1 MSTPSARP
9 IDPFRRPG
17 FTITTRK
24 LSTLEPHPYHLPGF
38 PNMQPDIHISMS
50 PPPRTS
56 TQPQPPPLRA
66 LILPSPPITPWFLPP
81 RPSHLD
87 SVSGPISGSEIQ
99 HTRQMDNMPVL
110 RVSDFRDVHRS
121 AIAQCHDIFDKAEMS
136 NVTMYSISAV
146 LHEEEDEAVM
156 PTMESDV
163 GSEVGYMD
171 MVPLTPAT
179 SEPTLPPPSPIT
191 IIDATPHKHN
201 NESARSHSHDDL
213 EDSTPALMPP
223 STPPSLSPL
232 QATTPKTPKC
242 ATPLTIVDSPT
253 IEQRMKTNTKNNK
266 MLKIQTPSNE
276 AHHYYHHQSLSS
288 ISISIPALLNPSA
301 QPSSRRLTHEARNL
315 SVVGKQEESDS
326 GSGSESAN
334 ENENAST
341 EISPRTMATTTTTST
356 REGQFSPP
364 PPPPHRDM
372 MGSIEEGEDEE
383 KDDYDMAKRQGQ
395 RQGQRQRCIGS
406 SCRNDNINIDNN
418 NSNKITG
425 CRTVVDNRDLESGGT
440 KNDEDKGEEDD
451 KDGNEGTGGRG
462 LELRKRQRESK
473 FKEEL
478 E

>member
-1 MSTPSARP
+1 
-9 IDPFRRPG
+9 
-17 FTITTRK
+17 
-24 LSTLEPHPYHLPGF
+24 
-38 PNMQPDIHISMS
+38 
-50 PPPRTS
+50 
-56 TQPQPPPLRA
+56 
-66 LILPSPPITPWFLPP
+66 
-81 RPSHLD
+81 
-87 SVSGPISGSEIQ
+87 
-99 HTRQMDNMPVL
+99 MDNMPVL
-110 RVSDFRDVHRS
+110 RISDLEDVHGS

-179 SEPTLPPPSPIT
+179 SEPRSPPPPPIT
-191 IIDATPHKHN
+191 IIDATPHRHN

-223 STPPSLSPL
+223 STPPSSSSL
-232 QATTPKTPKC
+232 QVTTPKTPKC

-288 ISISIPALLNPSA
+288 ISISIPTLLNPSP
-301 QPSSRRLTHEARNL
+301 QPSSRRLTHETRNL
-315 SVVGKQEESDS
+315 SVVGKAEDSDS
-326 GSGSESAN
+326 GSGSGGSGSESESAN

-341 EISPRTMATTTTTST
+341 EISPRTMATTIITST
-356 REGQFSPP
+356 REAHFPP
-364 PPPPHRDM
+364 PPPPHRDI
-372 MGSIEEGEDEE
+372 MGSIEEGEEEE
-383 KDDYDMAKRQGQ
+383 KDDCDMAKRQGQ
-395 RQGQRQRCIGS
+395 RQKCIRS
-406 SCRNDNINIDNN
+406 SCRNDNISIDNN

-425 CRTVVDNRDLESGGT
+425 WWTVVDDRDLESGGT
-440 KNDEDKGEEDD
+440 KNDEEKGEEDD
-451 KDGNEGTGGRG
+451 EDGNEGRGGRG

>member
-1 MSTPSARP
+1 
-9 IDPFRRPG
+9 
-17 FTITTRK
+17 
-24 LSTLEPHPYHLPGF
+24 
-38 PNMQPDIHISMS
+38 
-50 PPPRTS
+50 
-56 TQPQPPPLRA
+56 
-66 LILPSPPITPWFLPP
+66 
-81 RPSHLD
+81 
-87 SVSGPISGSEIQ
+87 
-99 HTRQMDNMPVL
+99 MDNMPVL
-110 RVSDFRDVHRS
+110 RVSDSRDVHRS
-121 AIAQCHDIFDKAEMS
+121 AIAQCHDIFDRAEMS

-146 LHEEEDEAVM
+146 LHKEEDEAVM

-191 IIDATPHKHN
+191 IIDATPHRHN

-223 STPPSLSPL
+223 STPPSLSPP

-288 ISISIPALLNPSA
+288 ISISIPTLLNPC
-301 QPSSRRLTHEARNL
+301 PKE
-315 SVVGKQEESDS
+315 EESHS
-326 GSGSESAN
+326 GNGGSGSESA
-334 ENENAST
+334 NENAST
-341 EISPRTMATTTTTST
+341 EISPRTMTTTTITST
-356 REGQFSPP
+356 REAHFPLPPP
-364 PPPPHRDM
+364 PPPPHRDI
-372 MGSIEEGEDEE
+372 MGSIEEGEEE
-383 KDDYDMAKRQGQ
+383 GKDDCDMAE
-395 RQGQRQRCIGS
+395 RQGQRQRCIRS

-418 NSNKITG
+418 KITG
-425 CRTVVDNRDLESGGT
+425 WWTVVDDRDLEKGGT

-451 KDGNEGTGGRG
+451 EDGNEGRGGRG

>member
-1 MSTPSARP
+1 
-9 IDPFRRPG
+9 
-17 FTITTRK
+17 
-24 LSTLEPHPYHLPGF
+24 
-38 PNMQPDIHISMS
+38 
-50 PPPRTS
+50 
-56 TQPQPPPLRA
+56 
-66 LILPSPPITPWFLPP
+66 
-81 RPSHLD
+81 
-87 SVSGPISGSEIQ
+87 
-99 HTRQMDNMPVL
+99 MDNMPVL
-110 RVSDFRDVHRS
+110 RVSDFKDVHRS
-121 AIAQCHDIFDKAEMS
+121 AIAQCHDIFDKAEIS

-156 PTMESDV
+156 PTMESDI

-179 SEPTLPPPSPIT
+179 SEPTSPPPPPPIT
-191 IIDATPHKHN
+191 IIDATPHRHK

-213 EDSTPALMPP
+213 EDSTHALMPP

-242 ATPLTIVDSPT
+242 ATSLTIVDRPT

-288 ISISIPALLNPSA
+288 ISISIPNLLNPSA
-301 QPSSRRLTHEARNL
+301 HPSSRRLTHEARNL
-315 SVVGKQEESDS
+315 SVVRKTEDSDS
-326 GSGSESAN
+326 GSGGSGCESA
-334 ENENAST
+334 NENAST
-341 EISPRTMATTTTTST
+341 EISPRTMATTTIAST
-356 REGQFSPP
+356 REAHFPP
-364 PPPPHRDM
+364 PPPPHRDI

-383 KDDYDMAKRQGQ
+383 KDDCDMAKRQGE
-395 RQGQRQRCIGS
+395 RQKCIRS

-425 CRTVVDNRDLESGGT
+425 WWNVVDDRDLESGGT
-440 KNDEDKGEEDD
+440 RNDEDKGEEDKGEED
-451 KDGNEGTGGRG
+451 DEDGNEGKGGRG

>member
-1 MSTPSARP
+1 
-9 IDPFRRPG
+9 
-17 FTITTRK
+17 
-24 LSTLEPHPYHLPGF
+24 
-38 PNMQPDIHISMS
+38 
-50 PPPRTS
+50 
-56 TQPQPPPLRA
+56 
-66 LILPSPPITPWFLPP
+66 
-81 RPSHLD
+81 
-87 SVSGPISGSEIQ
+87 
-99 HTRQMDNMPVL
+99 MDNMPVL
-110 RVSDFRDVHRS
+110 RISDFKDVHGS

-179 SEPTLPPPSPIT
+179 SEPTSPPPPPIT
-191 IIDATPHKHN
+191 IIDATPHRHN

-213 EDSTPALMPP
+213 EDSTPAPMPP
-223 STPPSLSPL
+223 SPLSSSSSSL

-242 ATPLTIVDSPT
+242 ASPLTIVDSPT

-301 QPSSRRLTHEARNL
+301 QPSSRRLTHEARNP
-315 SVVGKQEESDS
+315 SVVGKTEDSDS
-326 GSGSESAN
+326 GSGGSGSESA
-334 ENENAST
+334 NENAST
-341 EISPRTMATTTTTST
+341 EISPRTMATTTITST
-356 REGQFSPP
+356 REAHFPP
-364 PPPPHRDM
+364 PPPPHRDI
-372 MGSIEEGEDEE
+372 MGSIEEGEEKE
-383 KDDYDMAKRQGQ
+383 KDDCDMAKRQE
-395 RQGQRQRCIGS
+395 QRQRCIRS
-406 SCRNDNINIDNN
+406 SCRNDNISIDNN

-425 CRTVVDNRDLESGGT
+425 RWTVVDLEKGGT

-451 KDGNEGTGGRG
+451 KDGNEGRGGRG

>member
-1 MSTPSARP
+1 
-9 IDPFRRPG
+9 
-17 FTITTRK
+17 
-24 LSTLEPHPYHLPGF
+24 
-38 PNMQPDIHISMS
+38 
-50 PPPRTS
+50 
-56 TQPQPPPLRA
+56 
-66 LILPSPPITPWFLPP
+66 
-81 RPSHLD
+81 
-87 SVSGPISGSEIQ
+87 
-99 HTRQMDNMPVL
+99 MDNMPVL
-110 RVSDFRDVHRS
+110 RVSDFKDVHRS

-191 IIDATPHKHN
+191 IIDATPHRHN

-213 EDSTPALMPP
+213 QDSTPALMPP

-242 ATPLTIVDSPT
+242 ATPLTIVDSST

-288 ISISIPALLNPSA
+288 ISISIPNLLNPSA

-315 SVVGKQEESDS
+315 SVVGKEDESDS

-334 ENENAST
+334 PNAST
-341 EISPRTMATTTTTST
+341 EISPRTMATTTITST
-356 REGQFSPP
+356 REAHFPPP
-364 PPPPHRDM
+364 PPPPHRDI
-372 MGSIEEGEDEE
+372 MGSIEEGEEE
-383 KDDYDMAKRQGQ
+383 GKDDCDMVKRQGE
-395 RQGQRQRCIGS
+395 RQKCIRS

-425 CRTVVDNRDLESGGT
+425 WRTVVDDRDLESVGT

-451 KDGNEGTGGRG
+451 EDGDEGRGGRG

>member
-1 MSTPSARP
+1 
-9 IDPFRRPG
+9 
-17 FTITTRK
+17 
-24 LSTLEPHPYHLPGF
+24 
-38 PNMQPDIHISMS
+38 
-50 PPPRTS
+50 
-56 TQPQPPPLRA
+56 
-66 LILPSPPITPWFLPP
+66 
-81 RPSHLD
+81 
-87 SVSGPISGSEIQ
+87 
-99 HTRQMDNMPVL
+99 MDNMPVL
-110 RVSDFRDVHRS
+110 RVSDFKDVHQS

-179 SEPTLPPPSPIT
+179 SEPTSPPPSPIT
-191 IIDATPHKHN
+191 IIDATPHRHN

-266 MLKIQTPSNE
+266 MLKIQTASNE

-288 ISISIPALLNPSA
+288 ISISIPTLLNPSA

-315 SVVGKQEESDS
+315 SVVGKTDDSDS
-326 GSGSESAN
+326 GSGGIGSESESA
-334 ENENAST
+334 NENAST
-341 EISPRTMATTTTTST
+341 EISPRTMATTTITST
-356 REGQFSPP
+356 REAHSPP
-364 PPPPHRDM
+364 PPPPHRDI
-372 MGSIEEGEDEE
+372 MGSIEEREEKE
-383 KDDYDMAKRQGQ
+383 KDDCDMAKRQGQ
-395 RQGQRQRCIGS
+395 RQKCIRS
-406 SCRNDNINIDNN
+406 SWRNDNINIENN

-425 CRTVVDNRDLESGGT
+425 RWTVVDDRDLESGGT

-451 KDGNEGTGGRG
+451 EDGDGGRGGRG

>member
-1 MSTPSARP
+1 
-9 IDPFRRPG
+9 
-17 FTITTRK
+17 
-24 LSTLEPHPYHLPGF
+24 
-38 PNMQPDIHISMS
+38 
-50 PPPRTS
+50 
-56 TQPQPPPLRA
+56 
-66 LILPSPPITPWFLPP
+66 
-81 RPSHLD
+81 
-87 SVSGPISGSEIQ
+87 
-99 HTRQMDNMPVL
+99 MDNMPVL
-110 RVSDFRDVHRS
+110 RVSDFKDVHRS

-179 SEPTLPPPSPIT
+179 SEPTLPPPPPIT
-191 IIDATPHKHN
+191 IIDATPHRHN
-201 NESARSHSHDDL
+201 NESARSHSHHDL

-288 ISISIPALLNPSA
+288 ISISIPNLLNPC
-301 QPSSRRLTHEARNL
+301 PKE
-315 SVVGKQEESDS
+315 EESHS
-326 GSGSESAN
+326 GSGGSGSESAN
-334 ENENAST
+334 ENENGNGNAST
-341 EISPRTMATTTTTST
+341 EISPRTMATTTITST
-356 REGQFSPP
+356 REAHFPP
-364 PPPPHRDM
+364 PPPPHRDI
-372 MGSIEEGEDEE
+372 MGSIEEGEEE
-383 KDDYDMAKRQGQ
+383 GKDDYDMAKRQGQ
-395 RQGQRQRCIGS
+395 RQKCIRS
-406 SCRNDNINIDNN
+406 SWRNDNINIENN

-425 CRTVVDNRDLESGGT
+425 WWTVVDDRDLESGET

-451 KDGNEGTGGRG
+451 EDGNGGTGGRG